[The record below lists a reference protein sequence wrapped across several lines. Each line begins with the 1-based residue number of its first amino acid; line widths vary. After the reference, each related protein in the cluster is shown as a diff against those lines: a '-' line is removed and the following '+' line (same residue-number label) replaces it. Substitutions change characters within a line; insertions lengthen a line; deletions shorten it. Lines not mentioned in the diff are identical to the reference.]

1 MKQSFAD
8 SWCLILGWVAL
19 ASILDIKS
27 ILYKINTLESFV
39 WRMKPDVYHEGLGDW
54 DETRTK
60 NEPNDLKNTSLFDQ
74 WMVSTEL

>member
-54 DETRTK
+54 D
-60 NEPNDLKNTSLFDQ
+60 
-74 WMVSTEL
+74 